1 VTERIEL
8 KHKNNAQKNGTNNG
22 FLEADR
28 EDRKAAQAKAD
39 ADRVQMQE
47 MMKMLHAN
55 QAKAETHHKDF
66 LARMDAH
73 WKA

>member
-1 VTERIEL
+1 ME
-8 KHKNNAQKNGTNNG
+8 

-47 MMKMLHAN
+47 MMLPAN
-55 QAKAETHHKDF
+55 QAKAETRHKDF

-73 WKA
+73 WKVWR